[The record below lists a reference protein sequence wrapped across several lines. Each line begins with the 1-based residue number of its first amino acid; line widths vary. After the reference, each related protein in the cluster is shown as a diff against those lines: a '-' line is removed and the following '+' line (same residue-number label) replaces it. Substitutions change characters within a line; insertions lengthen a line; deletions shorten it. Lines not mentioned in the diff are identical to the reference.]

1 MSTDSS
7 GCCNLFSSYCYC
19 SVAQSCLTLCIPM
32 GYSTLGFPVFHHLPN
47 LLKLSSIKSV
57 MPPNHLILCCPL
69 LLLPSVFPSIS
80 VFSNELVFQN
90 RWPKYWS
97 FSFNISSSHKYSG
110 LVSSE
115 RTGWIS
121 LQSKGLSRVFSNTTV
136 QKHQF
141 FSIQLSLWSNSHIHT
156 WLLEKSRMY
165 TWSYYNVICQLYI
178 NSKILKQ
185 ISK

>member
-32 GYSTLGFPVFHHLPN
+32 GCSTPGFPVFHHLPN

-80 VFSNELVFQN
+80 VFSNELALRV
-90 RWPKYWS
+90 RWLKYWS
-97 FSFNISSSHKYSG
+97 FSFSISPSNEYSG
-110 LVSSE
+110 L
-115 RTGWIS
+115 IS
-121 LQSKGLSRVFSNTTV
+121 FRMDWFDILAVQGLSSLLQHHTPNT
-136 QKHQF
+136 
-141 FSIQLSLWSNSHIHT
+141 I
-156 WLLEKSRMY
+156 
-165 TWSYYNVICQLYI
+165 
-178 NSKILKQ
+178 
-185 ISK
+185 